1 MVKKIL
7 ISAGL
12 SLIIFELMNYINYR
26 RQNKVLLNINKSIL
40 QSAMMYFSN
49 MEIEESELDKFKDF
63 VISRISDKKLDNWI
77 LNFEVKLV
85 DINKLG
91 ISYDFR
97 RSEEVQNISYEIKKN
112 TNFLKKAQNNN
123 NAKKEGSV

>member
-1 MVKKIL
+1 M
-7 ISAGL
+7 
-12 SLIIFELMNYINYR
+12 
-26 RQNKVLLNINKSIL
+26 LNINKSIL